1 MSGGAWNEWKQLLKE
16 RETIMTKQYATA
28 KEVAEALGISESGAY
43 KVIRELNNQLKEAGF
58 ITIAGKVN
66 RTYFEEKCCYGGMR
80 TAGD

>member
-1 MSGGAWNEWKQLLKE
+1 MNGNQLLE
-16 RETIMTKQYATA
+16 EGRTIMTRQYATA

-58 ITIAGKVN
+58 ITISGKIN